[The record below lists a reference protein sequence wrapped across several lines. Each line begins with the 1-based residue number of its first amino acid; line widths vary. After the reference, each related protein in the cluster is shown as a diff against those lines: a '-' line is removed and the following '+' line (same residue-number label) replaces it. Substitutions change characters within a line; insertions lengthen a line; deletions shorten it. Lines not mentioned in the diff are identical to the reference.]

1 MFNPVFIL
9 HPPSGSRQI
18 LQHVVPQKD
27 GVLGAEALYVRCP
40 TEAFATRR
48 APYVNLFHRARW
60 RELTGLK
67 NTALEVTCRGKGHLL
82 LGGRLLHLYTL
93 WMTQSFR

>member
-1 MFNPVFIL
+1 MFNPVSIL

-48 APYVNLFHRARW
+48 AH
-60 RELTGLK
+60 
-67 NTALEVTCRGKGHLL
+67 
-82 LGGRLLHLYTL
+82 
-93 WMTQSFR
+93 M